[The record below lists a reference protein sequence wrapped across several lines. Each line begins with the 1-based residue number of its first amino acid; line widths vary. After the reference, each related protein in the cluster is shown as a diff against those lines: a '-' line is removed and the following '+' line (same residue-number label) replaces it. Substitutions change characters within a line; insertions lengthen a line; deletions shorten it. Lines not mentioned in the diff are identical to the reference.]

1 VVNIVLQSISVYP
14 IKSTSG
20 IQLSTSWVEELGLA
34 FDRRFMI
41 TTNNG
46 EMLTARTEPRLCL
59 IQANLT
65 QNGIN
70 ITAPGMPIL
79 SIEYAKL
86 SSKYQNTSV
95 WGTEING
102 QQSSEHYNLWFSRYL
117 NKPCQLLFFG
127 ENSERFVK
135 NKNSH
140 VGFADGYPILL
151 LSLQSLAYLNQKLT
165 TNNIASMAQ
174 FRPNIV
180 VDVETA
186 FEEDTWKHIRI
197 GEVEFEVTKP
207 CSRCI
212 FTTINPETAEK
223 NIQQEPL
230 KTLKTFRQVEAGDV
244 MFGQNLVPL
253 NQGQIKLGDKVEI
266 IETQKAPLFVIKK
279 SRSTTTQ
286 LTSSVTTSTNS
297 QTNSQTNTQII
308 APANASIKSTKI
320 NKKPKINFSSW
331 NKEVIGNNKK
341 TILEQSEDAG
351 LILPYSCRGGM
362 CGRCIIKL
370 DSGEVEQRSTDG
382 LSAQDIENGYVLACS
397 AIPKS
402 NIVLS
407 KP

>member
-1 VVNIVLQSISVYP
+1 MVNIVLQSISVYP

-20 IQLSTSWVEELGLA
+20 IQLSTSWVEGLGLA

-41 TTNNG
+41 TTENG

-65 QNGIN
+65 QNGIH
-70 ITAPGMPIL
+70 ITAPGMPML
-79 SIEYAKL
+79 AVEYAKL

-95 WGTEING
+95 WGTKISG

-135 NKNSH
+135 NKNSQ
-140 VGFADGYPILL
+140 VGFADGYPLLL

-165 TNNIASMAQ
+165 ANNVASMAQ

-197 GEVEFEVTKP
+197 GEVEFEITKP

-230 KTLKTFRQVEAGDV
+230 NTLKTFRQVATGDV

-266 IETQKAPLFVIKK
+266 IETQQAPLFVVKK
-279 SRSTTTQ
+279 SRNTTSQ
-286 LTSSVTTSTNS
+286 VTTPINNQSNS
-297 QTNSQTNTQII
+297 QANTQ
-308 APANASIKSTKI
+308 ATLPAKKPIKATKI
-320 NKKPKINFSSW
+320 NKKPNINFSSW

-370 DSGEVEQRSTDG
+370 DSGEVEQLSTDG
-382 LSAQDIENGYVLACS
+382 LSVQDIENGYVLACS